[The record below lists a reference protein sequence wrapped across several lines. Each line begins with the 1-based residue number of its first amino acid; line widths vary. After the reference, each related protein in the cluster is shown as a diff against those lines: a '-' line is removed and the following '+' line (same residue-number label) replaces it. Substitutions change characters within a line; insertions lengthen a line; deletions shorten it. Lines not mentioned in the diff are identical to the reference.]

1 MGREVH
7 FAEKEF
13 VLKLTGVVSLFALKW
28 ELKIPYKAIKSVYID
43 EFDPP
48 MWMLRMPGT
57 AIAPLNIFEGSFKFA
72 DEWYFLSY
80 EHKVPLV
87 NLELDGSGKYKYI
100 IFEVQNPRDVLIE
113 LRKKINDTDPNI

>member
-7 FAEKEF
+7 FTEKEF
-13 VLKLTGVVSLFALKW
+13 VLKLKGVISIFALKW
-28 ELKIPYKAIKSVYID
+28 ELKIPYSSIKSIYID

-57 AIAPLNIFEGSFKFA
+57 AIGPLNIYEGSFKFA
-72 DEWYFLSY
+72 DNWYFLSY

-87 NLELDGSGKYKYI
+87 NIELDGNEKYKYI
-100 IFEVQNPRDVLIE
+100 IFEAQNPREVLIE
-113 LRKKINDTDPNI
+113 LRKKIGDND

>member
-1 MGREVH
+1 MARKVH
-7 FAEKEF
+7 FTEKEF
-13 VLKLTGVVSLFALKW
+13 VLKLTGVLSVFALKR
-28 ELKIPYKAIKSVYID
+28 ELKIPYKAIKNVYID

-72 DEWYFLSY
+72 DQWYFLSY

-87 NLELDGSGKYKYI
+87 NLELDGYGKYKFI
-100 IFEVQNPRDVLIE
+100 IFEVENPREVLIE
-113 LRKKINDTDPNI
+113 LRKRIRDQDKND